1 MLESIAAQRKKP
13 EMVALQVSMKTFTF
27 RRSAAG
33 ESPAALS

>member
-1 MLESIAAQRKKP
+1 MLETIAAQRKKP

-33 ESPAALS
+33 DPLAALS